1 MELYTK
7 HNEVVKWEIKMAL
20 LYPSCMPKSD
30 SLLDESNNTPL
41 RYKKRNAFRK
51 KRLLQGNLFKFL
63 LPHNFIFRLWFDDF
77 WCNDLLYSTVLCL
90 YI

>member
-41 RYKKRNAFRK
+41 RYKKKEMLLERK
-51 KRLLQGNLFKFL
+51 GCYKVISFSSYYLT
-63 LPHNFIFRLWFDDF
+63 I
-77 WCNDLLYSTVLCL
+77 LY
-90 YI
+90 